1 MIPYATSIKYMI
13 GGYSA
18 IFVMMAVYLISLV
31 LRWRRMK
38 RDRRMLEE
46 MIDNPGHGIKPQ

>member
-18 IFVMMAVYLISLV
+18 IFIMLAIYLVSLV

-38 RDRRMLEE
+38 RDLHLLEAMKDSPKE
-46 MIDNPGHGIKPQ
+46 VNKSQ